1 MNIRLRSKISLV
13 VLIGTWLGA
22 AWFVTAAASRAIA
35 EELQEVVITAT
46 LRPQPS
52 LDLAASVTVLDS
64 RTLRVAGV
72 QHLVDV
78 LPLVPNLNWA
88 SGSSRPRYF
97 QLRGIGETDQWQ
109 GAPNPSVGFLIDGM
123 DFSGIGMPATLL
135 DLGQVEV
142 LRGPQG
148 TVFGANALAGL
159 INVQTQAA
167 EPIRSLRFEASA
179 GDYGVNALGLV
190 AGDAWGDGGESAW
203 RVIAQGFRG
212 DGSRRNATLG
222 REDTNGFDERTLR
235 FRATHRFGER
245 WQADLSLL
253 DVDLDNGFDAFSTDN
268 SRVTRS
274 DDPGRDRQRSRGAS
288 LRLRSSGDRFEFR
301 SVTALVDADI
311 LYSFD
316 GDWAADP
323 GYDFTSRFLRNR
335 RGITQDL
342 RWSALGESEWIAGVY
357 AQRLREANDQLDLYD
372 GEVYRAVRSDY
383 RADTLAAYASRTHAL
398 GADWR
403 VNLGARVEHRDANYR
418 DTDGSDLAPAETMA
432 GGDLSIEYRP
442 DDQRRVYLTM
452 ARGYKA
458 GGFNIGS
465 VVPVDRRE
473 FDAELLDSIE
483 LGYKFFDATRGLRYE
498 LAAFHM
504 RRREQQVSTSA
515 QLDPGDPLSFI
526 YLTDNAARGVNEG
539 LEGSLSTALGER
551 WRLGATLG
559 LLRTRFVDYV
569 VAGQDLSGRGQA
581 HAPRHQAS
589 ISLEY
594 EHPRGWFARADAQQV
609 AAFFFSDSHAQR
621 SRPYCL
627 VNLRAGYAL
636 ERWRAEFWVRNALD
650 ENYAMRG
657 FFFGNEPPDF
667 PDRLYVQLAE
677 PRTLGLTVNWKV
689 R

>member
-1 MNIRLRSKISLV
+1 MHSRFRARFSLS
-13 VLIGTWLGA
+13 VLIGALLVIVPTPG
-22 AWFVTAAASRAIA
+22 SSA
-35 EELQEVVITAT
+35 EELQEIVITAT
-46 LRPQPS
+46 LRPQSS
-52 LDLAASVTVLDS
+52 LELAASATVLDA
-64 RTLRVAGV
+64 RTLREAGV

-88 SGSSRPRYF
+88 LGSSRPRYF

-148 TVFGANALAGL
+148 TALGANALAGL
-159 INVQTQAA
+159 INVQTRAA
-167 EPIRSLRFEASA
+167 EPSRSLRFEVST
-179 GDYGVNALGLV
+179 GDYGVNALGMV
-190 AGDAWGDGGESAW
+190 VGDALGESEESAW
-203 RVIAQGFRG
+203 RLIAQGFKG
-212 DGSRRNATLG
+212 DGSRRNTTLG
-222 REDTNGFDERTLR
+222 RDDTNGFDEQTLR
-235 FRATHRFGER
+235 FRATHQFGER

-253 DVDLDNGFDAFSTDN
+253 NVDLDNGFDAFSTDN

-288 LRLRSSGDRFEFR
+288 LQLRSSGNDFEFR

-323 GYDFTSRFLRNR
+323 SYDFTSRFFRNR
-335 RGITQDL
+335 RSITQDL
-342 RWSALGESEWIAGVY
+342 RWSSLDESAWVAGLY
-357 AQRLREANDQLDLYD
+357 AQRLRESNDQLDLYD
-372 GEVYRAVRSDY
+372 GEVYRALVSDY
-383 RADTLAAYASRTHAL
+383 RADTLATYASRGYVIA
-398 GADWR
+398 ADWR
-403 VNLGARVEHRDANYR
+403 LNLGARIEYRDTQYH
-418 DTDGSDLAPAETMA
+418 DTDGSNLAPAETMA
-432 GGDLSIEYRP
+432 GGNLSIEYRP
-442 DDQRRVYLTM
+442 DPQRRVYLAL

-465 VVPVDRRE
+465 VVPVNRRE
-473 FDAELLDSIE
+473 FSAELLDSIE

-504 RRREQQVSTSA
+504 RRRDQQVSTSA

-526 YLTDNAARGVNEG
+526 YLTDNAAAGVNEG
-539 LEGSLSTALGER
+539 VEGSVSAPLGER
-551 WRLGATLG
+551 WRFGATLG

-569 VAGQDLSGRGQA
+569 VAGRDLSGRGQA
-581 HAPRHQAS
+581 HAPRHQTS
-589 ISLEY
+589 LSLEY
-594 EHPRGWFARADAQQV
+594 QHPQGWFARADAQHV

-621 SRPYCL
+621 SRAYAL
-627 VNLRAGYAL
+627 VNLRAGYAG
-636 ERWRAEFWVRNALD
+636 ERWRADVWVRNALD
-650 ENYAMRG
+650 ESYAMRG

-667 PDRLYVQLAE
+667 PDRLYIQLAD
-677 PRTLGLTVNWKV
+677 PRMFGLTVNWQV

>member
-1 MNIRLRSKISLV
+1 MHSRFRARFFLSALIMALHLVLASLSAV
-13 VLIGTWLGA
+13 
-22 AWFVTAAASRAIA
+22 A

-46 LRPQPS
+46 LRPQSS
-52 LDLAASVTVLDS
+52 LDLAASATVLDA
-64 RTLRVAGV
+64 RTLREAGV

-148 TVFGANALAGL
+148 TALGANALAGL
-159 INVQTQAA
+159 INVQTRAA
-167 EPIRSLRFEASA
+167 EPSRSLRFEVST
-179 GDYGVNALGLV
+179 GDYGVNALGMV
-190 AGDAWGDGGESAW
+190 AGDAVGDSEQSAW
-203 RVIAQGFRG
+203 RLIAQGFKA
-212 DGSRRNATLG
+212 DGSRRNTTLG
-222 REDTNGFDERTLR
+222 RDDTNGFDEQTLR
-235 FRATHRFGER
+235 FRATHPFGER

-274 DDPGRDRQRSRGAS
+274 DDPGRDRQRSHGAS
-288 LRLRSSGDRFEFR
+288 LQLRSSGNDFEFR
-301 SVTALVDADI
+301 RVTALVDAHI
-311 LYSFD
+311 LYCFD

-323 GYDFTSRFLRNR
+323 SYDFTSRFFRNR
-335 RGITQDL
+335 RSITQDL
-342 RWSALGESEWIAGVY
+342 RWSSLDESARVAGLY
-357 AQRLREANDQLDLYD
+357 AQRLRESNDQLDLYD
-372 GEVYRAVRSDY
+372 GEVYRALVSDY
-383 RADTLAAYASRTHAL
+383 RADTLAAYASRGYAIA
-398 GADWR
+398 ADWR
-403 VNLGARVEHRDANYR
+403 LNLGARVEYRDTQYQ
-418 DTDGSDLAPAETMA
+418 DTDGSNLAPAETMA
-432 GGDLSIEYRP
+432 GGNLSIEYRP
-442 DDQRRVYLTM
+442 DPQRRVYLAL

-465 VVPVDRRE
+465 VVPANRRE
-473 FDAELLDSIE
+473 FSAELLDSIE

-504 RRREQQVSTSA
+504 RRRDQQVSTSA

-526 YLTDNAARGVNEG
+526 YLTDNAAAGVNEG
-539 LEGSLSTALGER
+539 VEGSVSAPLGER
-551 WRLGATLG
+551 WRFGATLG

-569 VAGQDLSGRGQA
+569 VAGRDLSGRGQA
-581 HAPRHQAS
+581 HAPRHQTS
-589 ISLEY
+589 LSLEY
-594 EHPRGWFARADAQQV
+594 QHPQGWFARADAQHV

-621 SRPYCL
+621 SRPYAL
-627 VNLRAGYAL
+627 VNLRAGYAG
-636 ERWRAEFWVRNALD
+636 ERWRADVWVRNALD
-650 ENYAMRG
+650 ESYAMRG

-667 PDRLYVQLAE
+667 PDRLYIQLAD
-677 PRTLGLTVNWKV
+677 PRMFGLTVNWQV

>member
-1 MNIRLRSKISLV
+1 
-13 VLIGTWLGA
+13 
-22 AWFVTAAASRAIA
+22 
-35 EELQEVVITAT
+35 
-46 LRPQPS
+46 
-52 LDLAASVTVLDS
+52 
-64 RTLRVAGV
+64 
-72 QHLVDV
+72 
-78 LPLVPNLNWA
+78 
-88 SGSSRPRYF
+88 
-97 QLRGIGETDQWQ
+97 
-109 GAPNPSVGFLIDGM
+109 
-123 DFSGIGMPATLL
+123 
-135 DLGQVEV
+135 
-142 LRGPQG
+142 
-148 TVFGANALAGL
+148 
-159 INVQTQAA
+159 
-167 EPIRSLRFEASA
+167 
-179 GDYGVNALGLV
+179 
-190 AGDAWGDGGESAW
+190 
-203 RVIAQGFRG
+203 
-212 DGSRRNATLG
+212 
-222 REDTNGFDERTLR
+222 
-235 FRATHRFGER
+235 
-245 WQADLSLL
+245 
-253 DVDLDNGFDAFSTDN
+253 
-268 SRVTRS
+268 
-274 DDPGRDRQRSRGAS
+274 
-288 LRLRSSGDRFEFR
+288 
-301 SVTALVDADI
+301 
-311 LYSFD
+311 
-316 GDWAADP
+316 
-323 GYDFTSRFLRNR
+323 
-335 RGITQDL
+335 
-342 RWSALGESEWIAGVY
+342 
-357 AQRLREANDQLDLYD
+357 
-372 GEVYRAVRSDY
+372 
-383 RADTLAAYASRTHAL
+383 
-398 GADWR
+398 
-403 VNLGARVEHRDANYR
+403 
-418 DTDGSDLAPAETMA
+418 
-432 GGDLSIEYRP
+432 
-442 DDQRRVYLTM
+442 VYLTM

>member
-1 MNIRLRSKISLV
+1 MHSRFRARFFLSALIMALHLVLASLSAV
-13 VLIGTWLGA
+13 
-22 AWFVTAAASRAIA
+22 A

-46 LRPQPS
+46 LRPQSS
-52 LDLAASVTVLDS
+52 LDLAASATVLDA
-64 RTLRVAGV
+64 RTLREAGV

-148 TVFGANALAGL
+148 TALGANALAGL
-159 INVQTQAA
+159 INVQTRAA
-167 EPIRSLRFEASA
+167 EPSRSLRFEVST
-179 GDYGVNALGLV
+179 GDYGVNALGMV
-190 AGDAWGDGGESAW
+190 AGDAVGDSEQSAW
-203 RVIAQGFRG
+203 RLIAQGFKA
-212 DGSRRNATLG
+212 DGSRRNTTLG
-222 REDTNGFDERTLR
+222 RDDTNGFDEQTLR
-235 FRATHRFGER
+235 FRATHPFGER

-274 DDPGRDRQRSRGAS
+274 DDPGRDRQRSHGAS
-288 LRLRSSGDRFEFR
+288 LQLRSSGNDFEFR
-301 SVTALVDADI
+301 SVTALVDAHI
-311 LYSFD
+311 LYCFD

-323 GYDFTSRFLRNR
+323 SYDFTSRFFRNR
-335 RGITQDL
+335 RSITQDL
-342 RWSALGESEWIAGVY
+342 RWSSLDESAWVAGLY
-357 AQRLREANDQLDLYD
+357 AQRLRESNDQLDLYD
-372 GEVYRAVRSDY
+372 GEVYRALVSDY
-383 RADTLAAYASRTHAL
+383 RADTLAAYASRGYAIA
-398 GADWR
+398 ADWR
-403 VNLGARVEHRDANYR
+403 LNLGARVEYRDTQYQ
-418 DTDGSDLAPAETMA
+418 DTDGSNLAPAETMA
-432 GGDLSIEYRP
+432 GGNLSIEYRP
-442 DDQRRVYLTM
+442 DPQRRVYLAL

-465 VVPVDRRE
+465 VVPANRRE
-473 FDAELLDSIE
+473 FSAELLDSIE

-504 RRREQQVSTSA
+504 RRRDQQVSTSA

-526 YLTDNAARGVNEG
+526 YLTDNAAAGVNEG
-539 LEGSLSTALGER
+539 VEGSVSAPLGER
-551 WRLGATLG
+551 WRFGATLG

-569 VAGQDLSGRGQA
+569 VAGRDLSGRGQA
-581 HAPRHQAS
+581 HAPRHQTS
-589 ISLEY
+589 LSLEY
-594 EHPRGWFARADAQQV
+594 QHPQGWFARADAQHV

-621 SRPYCL
+621 SRPYAL
-627 VNLRAGYAL
+627 VNLRAGYAG
-636 ERWRAEFWVRNALD
+636 ERWRADVWVRNALD
-650 ENYAMRG
+650 ESYAMRG

-667 PDRLYVQLAE
+667 PDRLYIQLAD
-677 PRTLGLTVNWKV
+677 PRMFGLTVNWQV

>member
-1 MNIRLRSKISLV
+1 MHSRCRARFSLS
-13 VLIGTWLGA
+13 VLIGALLVTGPSSGA
-22 AWFVTAAASRAIA
+22 SA
-35 EELQEVVITAT
+35 EDLQEVVITAT
-46 LRPQPS
+46 LRPQS
-52 LDLAASVTVLDS
+52 ALDLAASATVLDA
-64 RTLRVAGV
+64 RTLREAGV

-148 TVFGANALAGL
+148 TVLGANALAGL
-159 INVQTQAA
+159 INVQTRAA
-167 EPIRSLRFEASA
+167 EPTQSLRFEASA
-179 GDYGVNALGLV
+179 GDYGVHALGMV
-190 AGDAWGDGGESAW
+190 AGDALAEGAESAW
-203 RVIAQGFRG
+203 RLSGQGFKG
-212 DGSRRNATLG
+212 DGSRRNVTLG
-222 REDTNGFDERTLR
+222 RDDTNGFDERTLR
-235 FRATHRFGER
+235 LRATHRFGER
-245 WQADLSLL
+245 WQADLSVLS
-253 DVDLDNGFDAFSTDN
+253 VDLDNGFDAFSTDN

-288 LRLRSSGDRFEFR
+288 LQLRSDADDFEFR
-301 SVTALVDADI
+301 SLTAVVDADI

-323 GYDFTSRFLRNR
+323 SYDFTSRFLRHR
-335 RGITQDL
+335 RSLTQDL
-342 RWSALGESEWIAGVY
+342 RWSSRDESAWVAGIY

-372 GEVYRAVRSDY
+372 GEVYRALLSDY
-383 RADTLAAYASRTHAL
+383 RADTLAGYASRGYAL
-398 GADWR
+398 AVDWR
-403 VNLGARVEHRDANYR
+403 LNLGGRIEYRAANYR
-418 DTDGSDLAPAETMA
+418 DTDGSVLAPAETMA
-432 GGDLSIEYRP
+432 GGNLSIEYRP
-442 DDQRRVYLTM
+442 DEQRRVYLAL

-465 VVPVDRRE
+465 VVPTNRRE
-473 FDAELLDSIE
+473 YSAELLDSIE
-483 LGYKFFDATRGLRYE
+483 LGYKFFEATRDLRYE
-498 LAAFHM
+498 LAVFHM

-539 LEGSLSTALGER
+539 VEGSVSAALGER
-551 WRLGATLG
+551 WRVGTTLG

-569 VAGQDLSGRGQA
+569 VAGRDLSGRGQA
-581 HAPRHQAS
+581 HAPRYQTS

-594 EHPRGWFARADAQQV
+594 QHPRGWFARTDAQHA

-621 SRPYCL
+621 SRPYAL
-627 VNLRAGYAL
+627 VNLRAGYVA
-636 ERWRAEFWVRNALD
+636 ERWRVETWVRNALD
-650 ENYAMRG
+650 ENYALRG

-667 PDRLYVQLAE
+667 PDRLYVQLAD
-677 PRTLGLTVNWKV
+677 PRTLGLTVNWQV